1 MIRSLGRRA
10 YAVIALLA
18 LAIANAG
25 PFASSPA
32 EAGAVA
38 TPSGPA
44 FMETPPPLTATAT
57 PQPSG
62 QIVKYAGQ
70 LLDYRDGFAFFTTG
84 DAYRV
89 DPNVKIDDAAT
100 GGPTSLVPETRVYAR
115 AGFDTGNGGIVE
127 LSLSQKKLPDDAS
140 YQDIKK
146 FAVALSTPYANPDL
160 VAGEGFSGK
169 PVPVT
174 FLVEVPPKTPIS
186 DQIYL
191 ATDVSGWSS
200 TAIRMDRVDALH
212 YRVTRLLA
220 SGTVLRYRY
229 TRGSWQSADDD
240 QNGLAMKPRVL
251 VVKNADYR
259 VVRDIV
265 YAWQDENQFL
275 PDNGSTLPTP
285 FNPVPFNLPPHH

>member
-160 VAGEGFSGK
+160 VAGEGFSGADDYYDRASSSHWA
-169 PVPVT
+169 PQIAVPALILHALDDPFIRMLPSTRAALLANHRVR
-174 FLVEVPPKTPIS
+174 LVE
-186 DQIYL
+186 
-191 ATDVSGWSS
+191 
-200 TAIRMDRVDALH
+200 TAHGGHCAF
-212 YRVTRLLA
+212 LA
-220 SGTVLRYRY
+220 S
-229 TRGSWQSADDD
+229 ADEYDGYWAEKMLLD
-240 QNGLAMKPRVL
+240 FLLSVTKPRW
-251 VVKNADYR
+251 KR
-259 VVRDIV
+259 I
-265 YAWQDENQFL
+265 
-275 PDNGSTLPTP
+275 GP
-285 FNPVPFNLPPHH
+285 FRWRQPIR

>member
-1 MIRSLGRRA
+1 MIRTFRRRA
-10 YAVIALLA
+10 YALTALLA
-18 LAIANAG
+18 LALANAG
-25 PFASSPA
+25 SFGSAPA
-32 EAGAVA
+32 YAGAVA
-38 TPSGPA
+38 TPSGPII
-44 FMETPPPLTATAT
+44 METPPPLTATAT
-57 PQPSG
+57 PPPSG
-62 QIVKYAGQ
+62 QILKYSGQ
-70 LLDYRDGFAFFTTG
+70 LLDYGDGFAYFTTG

-100 GGPTSLVPETRVYAR
+100 GGPTSLVPTTRVFAR
-115 AGFDTGNGGIVE
+115 ASFDTGNGGIVQLD
-127 LSLSQKKLPDDAS
+127 LSKNKLPDESS

-160 VAGEGFSGK
+160 RPAEGFSGK

-174 FLVEVPPKTPIS
+174 FLVEVPSKTPFG
-186 DQIYL
+186 DDIYL
-191 ATDVSGWSS
+191 STDVSGWSA

-212 YRVTRLLA
+212 YRVTRLFS

-251 VVKNADYR
+251 IVKNADYR
-259 VVRDIV
+259 VIRDIV
-265 YAWQDENQFL
+265 YSWQDENQFA
-275 PDNGSTLPTP
+275 PDNGSVLPTP